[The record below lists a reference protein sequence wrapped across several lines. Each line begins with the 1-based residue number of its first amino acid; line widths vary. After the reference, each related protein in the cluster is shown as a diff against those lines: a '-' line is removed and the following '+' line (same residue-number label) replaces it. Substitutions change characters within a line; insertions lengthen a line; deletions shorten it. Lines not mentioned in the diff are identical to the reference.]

1 MPDFTASPLVD
12 ALEENLFSLLEKLA
26 AEVNTEALPLIDL
39 SSGSPDQPTPPEVID
54 SLQSAIHRREN
65 HGYPSFWG
73 KPQVREAIARFYRR
87 QYDVELDPHSEV
99 AVFQGSHIGIGGIPR
114 ALLSPGQY
122 LISTDP
128 CYPIYRSAALQSQ
141 AAFYGL
147 PLRAE
152 NHFLPDFNDLPR
164 EVADKAG
171 LVVLNYP
178 HNPTGALATPALFA
192 SALQF
197 ARRHQVPILH
207 DFAYAAIGS
216 AASDAPLSLFS
227 QPDAKAW
234 GVETYTFS
242 KTFNMAGW
250 RFGFAVGNA
259 SIIRAF
265 KKLHTHSYSTVFGA
279 IQDAAIAAL
288 NLPAERIAQ
297 LTAVYHQRREWVLR
311 RLAALRWPARDAQG
325 FLPLARRTA
334 RLPFAGVCPSAA
346 AGSAYS
352 GGAGHGFWRRGGRIY
367 SHQPD
372 RRGRGAEQRAGPS
385 CPAGAVLVR
394 RREKQKRN
402 PGRRGLPG

>member
-1 MPDFTASPLVD
+1 M
-12 ALEENLFSLLEKLA
+12 
-26 AEVNTEALPLIDL
+26 
-39 SSGSPDQPTPPEVID
+39 
-54 SLQSAIHRREN
+54 
-65 HGYPSFWG
+65 
-73 KPQVREAIARFYRR
+73 
-87 QYDVELDPHSEV
+87 
-99 AVFQGSHIGIGGIPR
+99 
-114 ALLSPGQY
+114 
-122 LISTDP
+122 
-128 CYPIYRSAALQSQ
+128 
-141 AAFYGL
+141 
-147 PLRAE
+147 
-152 NHFLPDFNDLPR
+152 
-164 EVADKAG
+164 
-171 LVVLNYP
+171 VLNYP

-288 NLPAERIAQ
+288 NLPAERITQ

-325 FLPLARRTA
+325 TFFLWLGVPPGYRSQEFA
-334 RLPFAGVCPSAA
+334 RLLLQEAHILVAPGTGF
-346 AGSAYS
+346 
-352 GGAGHGFWRRGGRIY
+352 GAGGRIY

>member
-1 MPDFTASPLVD
+1 M
-12 ALEENLFSLLEKLA
+12 
-26 AEVNTEALPLIDL
+26 
-39 SSGSPDQPTPPEVID
+39 
-54 SLQSAIHRREN
+54 
-65 HGYPSFWG
+65 
-73 KPQVREAIARFYRR
+73 
-87 QYDVELDPHSEV
+87 
-99 AVFQGSHIGIGGIPR
+99 
-114 ALLSPGQY
+114 
-122 LISTDP
+122 
-128 CYPIYRSAALQSQ
+128 
-141 AAFYGL
+141 
-147 PLRAE
+147 
-152 NHFLPDFNDLPR
+152 
-164 EVADKAG
+164 
-171 LVVLNYP
+171 VLNYP

-227 QPDAKAW
+227 QPDAKAC

-325 FLPLARRTA
+325 TFFLWLGVPPGYRSQEFARLLLQEAHILVAPGTGFGAGGEGFIRISLTAGDEALSNALDRLARLA
-334 RLPFAGVCPSAA
+334 LF
-346 AGSAYS
+346 
-352 GGAGHGFWRRGGRIY
+352 
-367 SHQPD
+367 
-372 RRGRGAEQRAGPS
+372 
-385 CPAGAVLVR
+385 
-394 RREKQKRN
+394 
-402 PGRRGLPG
+402 

>member
-12 ALEENLFSLLEKLA
+12 AMEENLFSLLEKLA

-87 QYDVELDPHSEV
+87 EYDVELDPHSEV

-178 HNPTGALATPALFA
+178 HNPTG
-192 SALQF
+192 
-197 ARRHQVPILH
+197 
-207 DFAYAAIGS
+207 AIGS

-325 FLPLARRTA
+325 TFFLWLGVPPGYRSQEFARLLLQEAHILVAPGTGFGAGGEGFIRISLTAGDEALSNALDRLARLA
-334 RLPFAGVCPSAA
+334 LF
-346 AGSAYS
+346 
-352 GGAGHGFWRRGGRIY
+352 
-367 SHQPD
+367 
-372 RRGRGAEQRAGPS
+372 
-385 CPAGAVLVR
+385 
-394 RREKQKRN
+394 
-402 PGRRGLPG
+402 